1 MRHQH
6 TFRTATKALS
16 RNIMRAALT
25 TLGIVIG
32 IAAVITMVEIGKGSS
47 SSMKKIIENMGAN
60 TLLVMPGQPNV
71 AGIRQGAGS
80 SMNLTPGD
88 CDAIARECP
97 AITVAAP
104 IVWAGAQIIYGNQNW
119 QPQQMYG
126 TTPEFLDVRN
136 WSHLAEGECFTD
148 SDVRNAAEVCLVGQ
162 TLVHELFQDQSPV
175 GKEIRVGPVLFKVVG
190 VLSKKGANM
199 MGWDQDDILLAPWTS
214 IKFRVTGA
222 NASHAPTVTTTI
234 TTTSTLDQ
242 IYPSSAGVETDA
254 LYPAPSASE
263 AADTPL
269 SVRFINLSQILV
281 AAQSSDAIPQAIS
294 QITGLLRERHRVKT
308 DDPDDFR
315 IRDMTEITKA
325 LSSTTTLMGTLLLCV
340 ALISLV
346 VGGVGIMNIMLVS
359 VTERTREIGLRMA
372 VGARPRDILWQF
384 LTEAVLLCF
393 SGGLVGIGMG
403 LGSSYMVTKLL
414 HWPTELSVAA
424 IIAAVLVSVSVGVSF
439 GFYPAW
445 RASRLDP
452 IDALRYE

>member
-47 SSMKKIIENMGAN
+47 TAIKKTIENMGAN
-60 TLLVMPGQPNV
+60 TVLVMPGQPNI
-71 AGIRQGAGS
+71 AGVRQGAGS
-80 SMNLTPGD
+80 AMNLTPGD
-88 CDAIARECP
+88 CDAIVRECP
-97 AITVAAP
+97 AVRTATP

-126 TTPEFLDVRN
+126 TTPAFLEVRN
-136 WSHLAEGECFTD
+136 WSHMAEGECFTD
-148 SDVRNAAEVCLVGQ
+148 QDVRSAAEVCVVGQ
-162 TLVHELFQDQSPV
+162 TIVHELFQDQSPV
-175 GKEIRVGPVLFKVVG
+175 GKEIRVGPVMFKVVG

-222 NASHAPTVTTTI
+222 NASHAPTITTTI
-234 TTTSTLDQ
+234 TTTNTLDL
-242 IYPSSAGVETDA
+242 IYPSTSSETDA

-263 AADTPL
+263 TADTPL

-281 AAQSSDAIPQAIS
+281 AAQSSDAVPQAIS
-294 QITGLLRERHRVKT
+294 QVTGLLRERHRIKP

-325 LSSTTTLMGTLLLCV
+325 LSATTTLMGTLLLCV

-393 SGGLVGIGMG
+393 SGGVVGIF
-403 LGSSYMVTKLL
+403 LGWTGSDMVTKLL
-414 HWPTELSVAA
+414 HWPTEPSVAA
-424 IIAAVLVSVSVGVSF
+424 TVAAVFVSVSVGISF

-445 RASRLDP
+445 KASRLDP

>member
-1 MRHQH
+1 MKHQH

-47 SSMKKIIENMGAN
+47 TAIRTTIENMGAN
-60 TLLVMPGQPNV
+60 TLLVLPGQARTGGV
-71 AGIRQGAGS
+71 SYGAGS
-80 SMNLTPGD
+80 SMTLTPGD

-97 AITVAAP
+97 AVKDAAP
-104 IVWAGAQIIYGNQNW
+104 IVWAGAQVVYGNLNW
-119 QPQQMYG
+119 QPMQMYG
-126 TTPEFLDVRN
+126 TTPAFLEVRN
-136 WSHLAEGECFTD
+136 WSHLAEGTCFTD
-148 SDVRNAAEVCLVGQ
+148 SDVRNAGEVCLIGQ
-162 TLVHELFQDQSPV
+162 TLVHELFQDQSPI
-175 GKEIRVGPVLFKVVG
+175 GKVLRVGPVSFKVVG

-214 IKFRVTGA
+214 IKFRVTGSMV
-222 NASHAPTVTTTI
+222 SHVPSSTTTI
-234 TTTSTLDQ
+234 STSNTLNEV
-242 IYPSSAGVETDA
+242 YPSAGTS
-254 LYPAPSASE
+254 LYPAPSTSE
-263 AADTPL
+263 ATDTPMP
-269 SVRFINLSQILV
+269 VRFINVSQIMV
-281 AAQSSDAIPQAIS
+281 AAQSSEAMPQAIS
-294 QITGLLRERHRVKT
+294 QVTDLLHERHRIKPAA
-308 DDPDDFR
+308 PDDFR

-325 LSSTTTLMGTLLLCV
+325 LSSTTALMGTLLLCV

-393 SGGLVGIGMG
+393 SGGVVGIL
-403 LGSSYMVTKLL
+403 LGRTSSFMVTKLL
-414 HWPTELSVAA
+414 HWPTELSVVA
-424 IIAAVLVSVSVGVSF
+424 IVAAVFVSASVGVSF

-445 RASRLDP
+445 KASRLDP